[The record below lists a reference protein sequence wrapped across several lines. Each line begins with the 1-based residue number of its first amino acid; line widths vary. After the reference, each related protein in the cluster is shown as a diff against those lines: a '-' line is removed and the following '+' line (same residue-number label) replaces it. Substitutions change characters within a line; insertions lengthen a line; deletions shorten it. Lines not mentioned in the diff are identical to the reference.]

1 MTGVVDKK
9 SVAVL
14 LDKNLGVLPTLFA
27 SVTTHRR
34 WQNETVAPR
43 VKNTCE
49 RNPALVV
56 AHTGQ

>member
-1 MTGVVDKK
+1 MSCEELLRLPLMTGVVDKK

-34 WQNETVAPR
+34 
-43 VKNTCE
+43 
-49 RNPALVV
+49 
-56 AHTGQ
+56 